1 MSKHPMNKPQTKLE
15 DTPKK
20 KALKSVWDY
29 FAAVA
34 FIVAGIYYLATQ
46 RLSEGAIYVLVGLFF
61 FVITRSREKKKK

>member
-1 MSKHPMNKPQTKLE
+1 MNKPQRKSE

-20 KALKSVWDY
+20 KTLKNVWDY

-34 FIVAGIYYLATQ
+34 FVLAGIYYLATQ
-46 RLSEGAIYVLVGLFF
+46 RLSEGAVYIVVGLFF